1 MHPIS
6 QDPRRLGFY
15 FLSWV
20 PVIALLVVILVTRQ
34 DLTVGEGFTIGSL
47 LGLIY
52 SLIGFPVWYVCKAN
66 PLRGTAAAR
75 SLATHLIAAVL
86 YAFVLLVSA
95 RLVAAMTETAI
106 PEWIDLSE
114 RLGRQAVL
122 IFFAGVLIYLLNAG
136 FYYILLEF
144 DRSREA
150 ERQQTRLEVLA
161 GQAEL
166 RALKMQ
172 VNPHFLFNSLNSI
185 SALTTGEPKKA
196 REMCIRLADF
206 LRKSLGMGD
215 KGSIALKDE
224 IALLEDYLAVEKI
237 RLGERLQ
244 VDMTVGRAARLCRV
258 PPLLLQP
265 LVENAVLHGVATLTE
280 GGTLR
285 LTADRT
291 EDRRLRIEVE
301 NPFDPEAPRRP
312 GSGVGMNNV
321 RRRLHAHFGGDG
333 RMEVESKG
341 GMYRVVVSM
350 PAEIEEE

>member
-1 MHPIS
+1 VHPIS
-6 QDPRRLGFY
+6 QDPRRFGLY

-20 PVIALLVVILVTRQ
+20 PVIALLVVILITRK
-34 DLTVGEGFTIGSL
+34 DLTVAEGLTIGTL

-52 SLIGFPVWYVCKAN
+52 ALIGFPVWYVCKAN
-66 PLRGTAAAR
+66 PLRGTAAGR
-75 SLATHLIAAVL
+75 SLVTHLIASVL
-86 YAFVLLVSA
+86 YAFVLLIAA
-95 RLVAAMTETAI
+95 RLVAAMAETAI
-106 PEWIDLSE
+106 TGWVDLSE
-114 RLGRQAVL
+114 RLGRQSLL
-122 IFFAGVLIYLLNAG
+122 IFFAGLLIYLLNAG
-136 FYYILLEF
+136 FYYIILEF

-150 ERQQTRLEVLA
+150 ERQQSRLEVLA

-215 KGSIALKDE
+215 KGSIPLKDE

-244 VDMTVGRAARLCRV
+244 VEMTVGRAASLCRI

-280 GGTLR
+280 GGVLR
-285 LTADRT
+285 LVADRT
-291 EDRRLRIEVE
+291 EDKRLKVEVE

-312 GSGVGMNNV
+312 GNGLGQGNV
-321 RRRLHAHFGGDG
+321 RRRLQAHFGGDG
-333 RMEVESKG
+333 RMEVQSDG
-341 GMYRVVVSM
+341 GRYRVTVTV
-350 PAEIEEE
+350 PAQIEEE